1 MDVISS
7 NPAEPLAGTMAT
19 TRAAPP
25 VVVHRATNVPP
36 ASGGMVTPASGSMT
50 LAAEHFAAATLYLV
64 AGVAGLVFV
73 APELA
78 QGMYLSPHVAGV
90 THLFTLGWLTTTIF
104 GALYQLLPVALGAP
118 VRWPAVAHTSFA
130 TFVPGVAL
138 FACGVASTSLALEHV
153 GVGMITTG
161 IVLATVNIVS
171 SLRRARS
178 RDATWAAIALAITF
192 LLSTLGLGLVL
203 VHNLHTGFI
212 AAARV
217 RVLATHL
224 HVAIV
229 GWALMMIV
237 GVSHRL
243 LPMFLL
249 AHGVDTRWT
258 RRSLTL
264 LALGVPTLATG
275 LLVPAAWATWLGA
288 ALLVCGVACFV
299 RQAYGFYR
307 GRVRKHIDVGMRF
320 AAAAVAFLSIATLL
334 GIVLLIAGPSATRVA
349 TTYVL
354 VGLLGGIVTYVVG
367 FFYKIVPLLAWTVKY
382 RGRMGK
388 SAVPTVAEMYS
399 ARVAHAQ
406 LGFMIAG
413 LAVLGGATLSGTT
426 IGVRAG
432 AILLLAGVL
441 LFVSQL
447 VRVAFG
453 GPSERVNE

>member
-1 MDVISS
+1 MSA
-7 NPAEPLAGTMAT
+7 PAQT
-19 TRAAPP
+19 TPP

-36 ASGGMVTPASGSMT
+36 AAGGLVTPAAGSMT

-64 AGVAGLVFV
+64 AGVVGLVIV
-73 APELA
+73 APQLA

-118 VRWPAVAHTSFA
+118 VRWPAAAHTSFA

-138 FACGVASTSLALEHV
+138 FATGVASTSLMLEHA
-153 GVGMITTG
+153 GVCLITIG

-192 LLSTLGLGLVL
+192 LWSTLGLGLVL

-258 RRSLTL
+258 RRSLVL

-275 LLVPAAWATWLGA
+275 LLLPATWAAWTG
-288 ALLVCGVACFV
+288 ALLLVSGVACFV

-307 GRVRKHIDVGMRF
+307 GRVRKKIDVGMRF
-320 AAAAVAFLSIATLL
+320 AATAVTFLSVATVL
-334 GIVLLIAGPSATRVA
+334 GIALLITGPAATRLA

-399 ARVAHAQ
+399 ARAAHVQ
-406 LGFMIAG
+406 LGLMIAG
-413 LAVLGGATLSGTT
+413 LVLLGGSTAVGVAN
-426 IGVRAG
+426 GVRLG
-432 AILLLAGVL
+432 AILFLAGVL

-453 GPSERVNE
+453 GPSESV

>member
-1 MDVISS
+1 MALPQLSQ
-7 NPAEPLAGTMAT
+7 PAP
-19 TRAAPP
+19 AA
-25 VVVHRATNVPP
+25 ASPP
-36 ASGGMVTPASGSMT
+36 AVLHRPTSVPAAATAGLATPATGSIT

-64 AGVAGLVFV
+64 AGAVGLVWI
-73 APELA
+73 APQLA
-78 QGMYLSPHVAGV
+78 AGMYLEPHVAGV

-118 VRWPAVAHTSFA
+118 VRWPRMAHTSFA
-130 TFVPGVAL
+130 TFASGAGL
-138 FACGVASTSLALEHV
+138 FACGVAANVMALHHTGLAL
-153 GVGMITTG
+153 ITTG
-161 IVLATVNIVS
+161 IVLAAINVSS

-178 RDATWAAIALAITF
+178 RDATWLAIALALSF
-192 LLSTLGLGLVL
+192 LVSTLGLGMVL
-203 VHNLHTGFI
+203 LHNLHTGFI

-229 GWALMMIV
+229 GWAMVMIV

-258 RRSLTL
+258 KRSLALLSAGVPVLAIGLNVPAWHLTWAGALL
-264 LALGVPTLATG
+264 LAGGV
-275 LLVPAAWATWLGA
+275 W
-288 ALLVCGVACFV
+288 CFA

-307 GRVRKHIDVGMRF
+307 ARIRKRIDVGMRF
-320 AAAAVAFLSIATLL
+320 AATAISFLLLASALGLALLARGATSTRLATAY
-334 GIVLLIAGPSATRVA
+334 VLL
-349 TTYVL
+349 
-354 VGLLGGIVTYVVG
+354 GLLGGIVMYVVG
-367 FFYKIVPLLAWTVKY
+367 FFYKIVPLLAWTVRY

-399 ARVAHAQ
+399 APVALWQ
-406 LGFMIAG
+406 LGSMALGLPILAG
-413 LAVLGGATLSGTT
+413 SILAGSTLGA
-426 IGVRAG
+426 RAG
-432 AILLLAGVL
+432 AALFLTGVL

-453 GPSERVNE
+453 GRFESSHE